1 MPDNV
6 SFIKGNSANTDQQP
20 KVAGQ
25 FLVETDTGNMFL
37 DIDTSSRVQIAKGY
51 SDFLYQQLESEIV
64 NTSAQYLPL
73 KGGTMTGVLDM
84 GGNHI
89 ENVDTPQADT
99 EAANKSYVDSTVGNL
114 TLNDLGTFT
123 ATAKGLAAGSN
134 PTVSVDG
141 TAFTFGIPAGAQ
153 GIQGPQGEPG
163 PQGEQGPQGIQGVK
177 GDPGE
182 PFSIYEVYPSV
193 SAMNADAPNVPQG
206 KFVIIET
213 SNVEDPDN
221 SKLYV
226 KGATQFEFVTDLSG
240 AQGIQGPQ
248 GPEGQQ
254 GVQGPQGNPG
264 ADGYTFTPSVS
275 ASGDLS
281 WVKSQGAGGNAP
293 ATVNIKGPQGNP
305 GVQGPQGDQG
315 PAGSAATITVG
326 TVSTGAEGTNA
337 TVTNSGT
344 TSAAVFDFTIPRG
357 ATGLQGPKGD
367 QGDQGPQGAAGT
379 NATITS
385 ASATIDA
392 NVGTPSVNVTLGGTE
407 SARTFAFAFS
417 NLKGEP
423 GADGQDGLTT
433 AIKFGNHS
441 TNYTQSNGVITI
453 PAEDILTAANVTATA
468 EELNYVDGVTG
479 PIQTQLS
486 GKLATSGGTISGSI
500 VPNATGT
507 LNLGSSS
514 NVFAN
519 VYATNFH
526 GTITNATN
534 AVNID
539 DGSID

>member
-6 SFIKGNSANTDQQP
+6 SFIKGNSANTEQQS

-37 DIDTSSRVQIAKGY
+37 DIDNSSRVQIAKGY

-64 NTSAQYLPL
+64 TTSAQYLPL

-84 GGNHI
+84 GGNRI
-89 ENVDTPQADT
+89 ENVNTPQTDT
-99 EAANKSYVDSTVGNL
+99 EAANKSYVDSTVDNL
-114 TLNDLGTFT
+114 TLNDLGKFT
-123 ATAKGLAAGSN
+123 ATATGLAAGSN

-153 GIQGPQGEPG
+153 GTQGPQGEPG

-182 PFSIYEVYPSV
+182 PFSIYKVYTSV
-193 SAMNADAPNVPQG
+193 STMNADASNVPQG

-213 SNVEDPDN
+213 SDVQDPDN

-305 GVQGPQGDQG
+305 GVQGP
-315 PAGSAATITVG
+315 
-326 TVSTGAEGTNA
+326 
-337 TVTNSGT
+337 
-344 TSAAVFDFTIPRG
+344 
-357 ATGLQGPKGD
+357 
-367 QGDQGPQGAAGT
+367 AGT

-385 ASATIDA
+385 VTATVDA
-392 NVGTPSVNVTLGGTE
+392 NVGTPSVTVTPGGTE
-407 SARTFAFAFS
+407 SARTFSFSFS

-423 GADGQDGLTT
+423 GENGQDGLTT
-433 AIKFGNHS
+433 QIKFGTHAN
-441 TNYTQSNGVITI
+441 NYVQSNGIITI
-453 PAEDILTAANVTATA
+453 PAADILPSTGTTTSLA
-468 EELNYVDGVTG
+468 ELNYVHGVTSS
-479 PIQTQLS
+479 IQDQLDN
-486 GKLATSGGTISGSI
+486 KLDLSGGTITGSLDF
-500 VPNATGT
+500 GT
-507 LNLGSSS
+507 LFIIDSNHFGGYLNAQKFINITSSEFSVGYAETSDGTDLVINSSAISVGKSILSNENNTLDIGSSS

>member
-141 TAFTFGIPAGAQ
+141 AAFTFGIPAGAQ

-182 PFSIYEVYPSV
+182 PFSIYEVYPSI

-254 GVQGPQGNPG
+254 GIQGPQGNPG

-293 ATVNIKGPQGNP
+293 ATVNIKGPQGIQGPAGQNGSDGYTFTP
-305 GVQGPQGDQG
+305 SLTAEGVLSWSKTQGAGGSAPSSMSIMGPQGPQGTQGPTGPTGAAAGFGTPTYSTTTGAAGTQASVVVTASGENTSKVFDFAFTIPQGAQGIQGLQG
-315 PAGSAATITVG
+315 PAGA
-326 TVSTGAEGTNA
+326 
-337 TVTNSGT
+337 
-344 TSAAVFDFTIPRG
+344 
-357 ATGLQGPKGD
+357 
-367 QGDQGPQGAAGT
+367 
-379 NATITS
+379 
-385 ASATIDA
+385 
-392 NVGTPSVNVTLGGTE
+392 
-407 SARTFAFAFS
+407 
-417 NLKGEP
+417 
-423 GADGQDGLTT
+423 DGLTT
-433 AIKFGNHS
+433 SVNIAGVSK
-441 TNYTQSNGVITI
+441 TQQSGVITF
-453 PAEDILTAANVTATA
+453 AAT
-468 EELNYVDGVTG
+468 E
-479 PIQTQLS
+479 
-486 GKLATSGGTISGSI
+486 IS
-500 VPNATGT
+500 V
-507 LNLGSSS
+507 
-514 NVFAN
+514 
-519 VYATNFH
+519 
-526 GTITNATN
+526 
-534 AVNID
+534 D